1 MLDTLSIIVNTA
13 VSVISAIIDFAAVP
27 LSAASV
33 FILVVDRHEKKESE
47 KMKLIVTPKRK
58 YANKQT
64 GMLYLY
70 LSFSNES
77 SLPISVLD
85 MRLMACDDYSDNFT
99 KYDVAQGTVSVESME
114 MIPTNRRGKPIP
126 DTNVKKTSPIPIVIP
141 PYGAYGGYFGFYFN
155 KEDAFILCHKDV
167 RLEII
172 TSRKSYKIEM
182 NLNAANFYETSYRDD
197 GLVFGKS
204 VIGTLYVD
212 TTIKSL

>member
-1 MLDTLSIIVNTA
+1 M
-13 VSVISAIIDFAAVP
+13 
-27 LSAASV
+27 
-33 FILVVDRHEKKESE
+33 
-47 KMKLIVTPKRK
+47 
-58 YANKQT
+58 
-64 GMLYLY
+64 
-70 LSFSNES
+70 
-77 SLPISVLD
+77 
-85 MRLMACDDYSDNFT
+85 
-99 KYDVAQGTVSVESME
+99 
-114 MIPTNRRGKPIP
+114 
-126 DTNVKKTSPIPIVIP
+126 IP